1 MAGPSLLN
9 TVKDLDRL
17 RQIVGVLAR
26 HGFGEVLRR
35 SGLGALVPGTTKD
48 APKVRLGERIRLVLT
63 ELGPSFVKLG
73 QIISTR
79 PDLIPDDV
87 VLELKKL
94 QDEVPPEPFEVVKPL
109 VESEL
114 GAPLESIF
122 EAFEEKALAS
132 ASVGQVHA
140 AKLRTADGLVD
151 VVVKIQR
158 PNVKKT
164 MEADIDLL
172 YWLAHAI
179 ERAIPE
185 AKLYNPVKMVAEF
198 DRAASAELDYTQE
211 ADNAERFSRNFE
223 GKRYVRFPKV
233 HREASS
239 KRVLTLERFDGPK
252 IDRAHTQGY
261 KGEQIAKIAVDVIV
275 QQIFEDGFFHA
286 DPHPGNVFI
295 LGESDRP
302 IIGMIDLGLVGHLT
316 PQLRDRT
323 IDLMVA
329 AVREDY
335 RGIAD
340 ALWAIGRPTKKV
352 DRMAYE
358 AEVTILAQKYLGKK
372 LGEIELSGLLRDLVD
387 GSRRYGIEVPGGF
400 LMMGKALM
408 TVEGVGKEIY
418 PELDV
423 FEEVRPYFLRL
434 IQQRYSPERITND
447 VIRGVMRL
455 SNAASEAP
463 LQLQEILEDL
473 RKGAFRVQVREQ
485 GLQHA
490 ADRLGRRVFAGLVV
504 GSTILGGAMLLSAG
518 QRWLGG
524 LIMGLG
530 LGYGFLHAAMVFIL
544 GQRARPDD

>member
-1 MAGPSLLN
+1 MAAPSILN
-9 TVKDLDRL
+9 TVKDLERL
-17 RQIVGVLAR
+17 RQIVAVLAR

-35 SGLGALVPGTTKD
+35 SGLGMLVPGSTKD
-48 APKVRLGERIRLVLT
+48 APKLRVGERIRLVLT

-73 QIISTR
+73 QIVSTR
-79 PDLIPDDV
+79 PDLISDDIIT
-87 VLELKKL
+87 ELKKL
-94 QDEVPPEPFEVVKPL
+94 QDEVPPEPYEHVKPL

-114 GAPLESIF
+114 GAPIETL
-122 EAFEEKALAS
+122 FEEFATEPLAS

-140 AKLRTADGLVD
+140 AKLKTADGIFD
-151 VVVKIQR
+151 VVVKVQR

-179 ERAIPE
+179 ERAVPE

-198 DRAASAELDYTQE
+198 DRAVTAELDYTQE
-211 ADNAERFSRNFE
+211 ADNAERFARNFE

-233 HREASS
+233 YREASAR
-239 KRVLTLERFDGPK
+239 RVLTLERFVGPK
-252 IDRAHTQGY
+252 IDHAPKVGFS
-261 KGEQIAKIAVDVIV
+261 GEKIAKASVDIIV

-295 LGESDRP
+295 LGEHERP
-302 IIGMIDLGLVGHLT
+302 IVGMIDLGLVGHLT

-335 RGIAD
+335 RAIAD
-340 ALWAIGRPTKKV
+340 ALWAIGKPTRKV
-352 DRMAYE
+352 DRNAFE
-358 AEVTILAQKYLGKK
+358 AEVALLAQKYLGKK
-372 LGEIELSGLLRDLVD
+372 LGELEMSGLIRDLVD
-387 GSRRYGIEVPGGF
+387 GTRRYGIEVPGGF

-423 FEEVRPYFLRL
+423 FKEVRPYFLRL
-434 IQQRYSPERITND
+434 IQQRYSPERITQD
-447 VIRGVMRL
+447 VLRGVMRL
-455 SNAASEAP
+455 SNAANEAP

-473 RKGAFRVQVREQ
+473 RNGAFRVQVREQ
-485 GLQHA
+485 GLLSA
-490 ADRLGRRVFAGLVV
+490 ADRLGRRFFSGIVV

-524 LIMGLG
+524 TIMGLG
-530 LGYGFLHAAMVFIL
+530 LAYGFLHAAWVFLL
-544 GQRARPDD
+544 GQRAPRE